1 MKMFAVIDETNT
13 VVDGWIADSF
23 EEAQADNLNKTIIE
37 VTLKNTPIPYKG
49 KWNGKQFYS

>member
-1 MKMFAVIDETNT
+1 MFAVIDETNT